1 MATLRG
7 HSQTLS
13 SQIFCVI
20 FLPALHQKFLWK
32 ESGFDISEV
41 GVLKLF
47 SFILTVKCVT
57 YIVDEVLMLSCK
69 WLKRKLLQ
77 VF

>member
-20 FLPALHQKFLWK
+20 FLPALHQKYLWK

-47 SFILTVKCVT
+47 SFILTIKCVT
-57 YIVDEVLMLSCK
+57 
-69 WLKRKLLQ
+69 
-77 VF
+77 